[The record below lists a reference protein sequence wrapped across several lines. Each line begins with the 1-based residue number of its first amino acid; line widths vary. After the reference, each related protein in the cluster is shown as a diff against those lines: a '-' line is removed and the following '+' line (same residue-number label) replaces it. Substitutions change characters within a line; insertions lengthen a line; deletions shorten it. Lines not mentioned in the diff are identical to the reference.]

1 MLPIRDTIRS
11 RTFPAVTWII
21 LAINVI
27 VFLYET
33 TLRGPEFNAFV
44 HIFGLVP
51 ARIDPLNPLTWYP
64 FVTHMFLHGGWLHLF
79 SNMWI
84 LMIFGDNVEDRL
96 GSDRYIVFYLVGGIA
111 AGLVQYF
118 FGGDPRIPSLGASG
132 AVAAVLGAYML
143 FYPTARVITVILL
156 IFIPWFVQVPAVVFL
171 GVWFVTQLYSG
182 VASLASTSA
191 QWSGVAWWA
200 HIGGFLFGLLAAR
213 LFVVGRPARRWF
225 PDEYYPY

>member
-1 MLPIRDTIRS
+1 
-11 RTFPAVTWII
+11 
-21 LAINVI
+21 
-27 VFLYET
+27 
-33 TLRGPEFNAFV
+33 
-44 HIFGLVP
+44 
-51 ARIDPLNPLTWYP
+51 
-64 FVTHMFLHGGWLHLF
+64 
-79 SNMWI
+79 
-84 LMIFGDNVEDRL
+84 MIFGDNVEDRL

-111 AGLVQYF
+111 AGLVQYL